1 VFSLS
6 YAACTRDF
14 VSLRI
19 LHIED
24 LQAVLANYV
33 RFASTR
39 RKLVACNTTLFR
51 NMCLPRLSKLT
62 YAIYTRDWV

>member
-1 VFSLS
+1 MFSLS

-14 VSLRI
+14 ISLRI

-24 LQAVLANYV
+24 LRAVLADYI

-39 RKLVACNTTLFR
+39 QKLVACNTTLFR
-51 NMCLPRLSKLT
+51 NMYLPRLSKLT
-62 YAIYTRDWV
+62 YAIYTRD